1 MTSTQDFVPKRVYLD
16 VCALSRPFDD
26 QRQVRIQLESSAVAL
41 ILEHV
46 KQKELELIVSTV
58 HDLEISPISDLEERR
73 QLILLLNQIGTRY
86 PFDLSKTQ
94 QRAKLLVAQNLGL
107 ADATHLAFAEQA
119 QADFVT
125 VDDRLLKQ
133 CRRVQATVW
142 YGTPPAYC
150 EKENLR

>member
-1 MTSTQDFVPKRVYLD
+1 MVSAIHDF
-16 VCALSRPFDD
+16 
-26 QRQVRIQLESSAVAL
+26 
-41 ILEHV
+41 
-46 KQKELELIVSTV
+46 
-58 HDLEISPISDLEERR
+58 EIAPISDLEERR

-86 PFDLSKTQ
+86 PFDLFKTQ

-133 CRRVQATVW
+133 CHRVQATVW
-142 YGTPPAYC
+142 YGTPLAYC